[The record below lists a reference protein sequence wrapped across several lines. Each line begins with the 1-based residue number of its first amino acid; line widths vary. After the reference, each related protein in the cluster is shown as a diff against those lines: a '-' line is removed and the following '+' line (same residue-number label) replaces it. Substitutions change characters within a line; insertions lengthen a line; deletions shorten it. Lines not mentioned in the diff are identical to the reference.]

1 LLTRR
6 VNQLKKGKRKLVWG
20 LGIALFG
27 VVLLVVAASPWRD
40 AFIDSSLDQTQAK
53 IVFEQVQRG
62 ELVADSTGRVPL
74 PPTHSALTRDGRIYV
89 TRKGDLLM
97 VLFPTARGRGAD
109 VRGYLWCSRLLK
121 AEDVEKDHWDNQQP
135 AITIN
140 LPSFGEEPFSDQ
152 VLLETPLDTMPY
164 YVSRLMD

>member
-1 LLTRR
+1 M
-6 VNQLKKGKRKLVWG
+6 KKSKHKLACG
-20 LGIALFG
+20 
-27 VVLLVVAASPWRD
+27 LVVALLAAALFWFVKSPWRD
-40 AFIDSSLDQTQAK
+40 AFIDSPLDQAQAK

-62 ELVADSTGRVPL
+62 ELLPDSAGRVTL
-74 PPTHSALTRDGRIYV
+74 PATHSALTRDGRIYV

-121 AEDVEKDHWDNQQP
+121 AEDVEKDYWNSQQP

-140 LPSFGEEPFSDQ
+140 LRSFGEQPFSDQ

>member
-1 LLTRR
+1 LAC
-6 VNQLKKGKRKLVWG
+6 G
-20 LGIALFG
+20 
-27 VVLLVVAASPWRD
+27 LVVALLGSALFWFVKSPWRD
-40 AFIDSSLDQTQAK
+40 AFIDSPLDQAQAK

-62 ELVADSTGRVPL
+62 ELVPDSAGRI
-74 PPTHSALTRDGRIYV
+74 ALTGTQASLTRRGNIYV

-97 VLFPTARGRGAD
+97 VLFPTWRGRGAD

-140 LPSFGEEPFSDQ
+140 LPSFGEQQFSDQ
-152 VLLETPLDTMPY
+152 VILETSLDTMPY